1 MLPQDLEFK
10 PLKSN
15 PRDIPNIPVQDG
27 LDKLRIKFHYS
38 VSMFKHEIPRPP
50 PSLLS
55 SQFCLK
61 ETSFKLLVTCLNH
74 NGNHKNFLI
83 KAD

>member
-38 VSMFKHEIPRPP
+38 VSMSKHEIPPLP
-50 PSLLS
+50 FFLLS
-55 SQFCLK
+55 
-61 ETSFKLLVTCLNH
+61 
-74 NGNHKNFLI
+74 I
-83 KAD
+83 A